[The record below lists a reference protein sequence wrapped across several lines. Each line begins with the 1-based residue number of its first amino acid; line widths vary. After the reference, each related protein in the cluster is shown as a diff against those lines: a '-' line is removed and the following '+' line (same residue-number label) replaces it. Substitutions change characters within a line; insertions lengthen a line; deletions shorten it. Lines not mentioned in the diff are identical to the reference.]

1 MTVKKED
8 PALATH
14 EPRRDGSRPLP
25 EVKLDS
31 RMAIL
36 QEISLA
42 LNSTLDPERLIELIL
57 DSSIR
62 YTGATTGSFILMR
75 DGVLTLFSQAMR

>member
-1 MTVKKED
+1 MKEED
-8 PALATH
+8 PALAIKR
-14 EPRRDGSRPLP
+14 PRSDRSRTSQQTQL
-25 EVKLDS
+25 ES

-42 LNSTLDPERLIELIL
+42 LNSTLDPERLIDLIL

-62 YTGATTGSFILMR
+62 YTGLPLSSPRAH
-75 DGVLTLFSQAMR
+75 